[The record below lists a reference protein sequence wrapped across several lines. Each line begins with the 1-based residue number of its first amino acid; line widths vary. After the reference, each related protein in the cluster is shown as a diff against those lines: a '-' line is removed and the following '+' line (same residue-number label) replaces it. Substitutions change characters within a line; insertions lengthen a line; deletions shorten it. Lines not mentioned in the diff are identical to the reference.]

1 LRHVNLLS
9 SAGLHSRFRGGLEPG
24 MGRRVVIVQGHPD
37 KSPERFCR
45 ALAGAYE
52 KGARSAGHE
61 VRRID
66 VASLRFDLVRSQAE
80 WQSAKP
86 PADIRAAQD
95 DIGWAEHI
103 VLIYPLW
110 LGTMPALL
118 KGFLE
123 QLLRPGFATPEMKE
137 DLSRL
142 PPPGRLKGRSA
153 RVVVTMGMP
162 ALAYRWF
169 FGAHSLKSLER
180 NILKFVGITPIR
192 ESLVGLVGVKSDT
205 GRKRWLQKMETLGQE
220 GR

>member
-1 LRHVNLLS
+1 
-9 SAGLHSRFRGGLEPG
+9 
-24 MGRRVVIVQGHPD
+24 MGRRIVIVQGHPD

-45 ALAGAYE
+45 ALGSAYE

-61 VRRID
+61 VRRVD
-66 VASLRFDLVRSQAE
+66 VASLRFDFVRSQAE

-86 PADIRAAQD
+86 PTDIRAAQD
-95 DIGWAEHI
+95 DVGWAEHI
-103 VLIYPLW
+103 VLIYQLW
-110 LGTMPALL
+110 LGAMPALL
-118 KGFLE
+118 KAFLE
-123 QLLRPGFATPEMKE
+123 QLLRPGFATPDMEGN
-137 DLSRL
+137 LSRL

-180 NILKFVGITPIR
+180 NILKFVGIKPIR
-192 ESLVGLVGVKSDT
+192 ESLVGLVAVKDDF
-205 GRKRWLQKMETLGQE
+205 GRRKWLARMEALGRE